1 MRNPVLNKI
10 MKNITKEFKD
20 TKVEFLKSNGSEK
33 SVEKLYDIIYFLKD
47 LKEPTFEEK
56 LILAKIYNMVGS
68 NIYASKIVEDS
79 LKTSNLIETIRL
91 KMLQSKIDSRDIWN
105 IKVYRD
111 LRDSKI
117 KKTPTKLNIE
127 DFIVSVDV
135 DGSYCV
141 RISEEI
147 KSIVLLNKNFPN
159 EAVWSEGEGY
169 FIFSEKKPDVYLLE
183 SIIEYLVWLGQIS
196 DELLDFYN
204 QANFRH
210 KLLNVGENWFDGL
223 SVFDFSVYIDEYGD
237 FNTEI
242 LLHDY
247 IQNDFGFHLE
257 IINKDFKQIKYNPEL

>member
-1 MRNPVLNKI
+1 

-20 TKVEFLKSNGSEK
+20 AKVEFLKSNGSEK

-47 LKEPTFEEK
+47 LKEPTFDEK
-56 LILAKIYNMVGS
+56 FILAKIYNMVGS
-68 NIYASKIVEDS
+68 NIYASKIVKES
-79 LKTSNLIETIRL
+79 LKTSGLFQTIKL
-91 KMLQSKIDSRDIWN
+91 KALASKIESQDIWN
-105 IKVYRD
+105 IKIYSD

-117 KKTPTKLNIE
+117 KKVPTKLSIE
-127 DFIVSVDV
+127 DLVVSVDV

-141 RISEEI
+141 GISAEV
-147 KSIVLLNKNFPN
+147 KNIVLLNKNFTN
-159 EAVWSEGEGY
+159 EDIWGDGEGY

-183 SIIEYLVWLGQIS
+183 SIIEYLIWLGQIS
-196 DELLDFYN
+196 DELLGFYN

-223 SVFDFSVYIDEYGD
+223 SVFDFSVYIDENGD

-257 IINKDFKQIKYNPEL
+257 IVNKDFKQIKYNPEL